1 VNETSRRTVQHT
13 VRVQIW
19 GGGESFIVTGNLPV
33 NPPKDFEIKKLPEL
47 LQERINVLKMLD
59 ASQEIKYYGK
69 KSVRDVYYIYITQEE
84 WETLQPNLI
93 KESI

>member
-1 VNETSRRTVQHT
+1 MNETAQNT
-13 VRVQIW
+13 VRIQLW
-19 GGGESFIVTGNLPV
+19 NGGKSFIVTGNLPID
-33 NPPKDFEIKKLPEL
+33 PPKNFEVKKLPEL

-59 ASQEIKYYGK
+59 VTQEIKDYGK
-69 KSVRDVYYIYITQEE
+69 KSVRDVYYVYVTQQE

>member
-1 VNETSRRTVQHT
+1 MNETAQNT
-13 VRVQIW
+13 VRVQLW
-19 GGGESFIVTGNLPV
+19 NEGKSFIVTGNLPV
-33 NPPKDFEIKKLPEL
+33 NPPKDFKIKKLPEL

-69 KSVRDVYYIYITQEE
+69 KSVRDVYYVYVTQEE

-93 KESI
+93 KELI

>member
-1 VNETSRRTVQHT
+1 
-13 VRVQIW
+13 VQIW

-33 NPPKDFEIKKLPEL
+33 NPPKDFKIKKLPEL

-69 KSVRDVYYIYITQEE
+69 KSVRDVYYVYVTQEE

-93 KESI
+93 KELI

>member
-1 VNETSRRTVQHT
+1 VNETLRQT

-33 NPPKDFEIKKLPEL
+33 SPPKDFEVSKIPEL
-47 LQERINVLKMLD
+47 LQKRIIVLKMLD
-59 ASQEIKYYGK
+59 ASQEIKNYGK
-69 KSVRDVYYIYITQEE
+69 KSVRDVYYVYVTQEE

>member
-1 VNETSRRTVQHT
+1 MNETKRNV

-59 ASQEIKYYGK
+59 APQEIKDYGK
-69 KSVRDVYYIYITQEE
+69 KNVRDVYYVYVTQQE

-93 KESI
+93 KESL

>member
-1 VNETSRRTVQHT
+1 MNETLRQT

-33 NPPKDFEIKKLPEL
+33 SPPKDFEVSKIPEL
-47 LQERINVLKMLD
+47 LQKRIIVLKMLD
-59 ASQEIKYYGK
+59 ASQEIKNYGK
-69 KSVRDVYYIYITQEE
+69 KSVRDVYYVYVTQEE

>member
-1 VNETSRRTVQHT
+1 VNETIRQT

-33 NPPKDFEIKKLPEL
+33 SPPKDFEVRKIPEL
-47 LQERINVLKMLD
+47 LQERITVLKMLD
-59 ASQEIKYYGK
+59 AGQEVKDYGK
-69 KSVRDVYYIYITQEE
+69 KSVRDVYYVYVTQQE

>member
-1 VNETSRRTVQHT
+1 VNEEIRLT

-19 GGGESFIVTGNLPV
+19 GGGESFIVQGNLPLKE
-33 NPPKDFEIKKLPEL
+33 PKYFEVYEIPKL

-59 ASQEIKYYGK
+59 ATQEVKDYGK
-69 KSVRDVYYIYITQEE
+69 KSVRDVYYIYVTQQE

-93 KESI
+93 KEST

>member
-1 VNETSRRTVQHT
+1 VNETAQNT
-13 VRVQIW
+13 VRVQLW
-19 GGGESFIVTGNLPV
+19 NEGKSFIVTGNLPV
-33 NPPKDFEIKKLPEL
+33 NPPKDFKIKKLPEL

-69 KSVRDVYYIYITQEE
+69 KSVRDVYYVYVTQEE

-93 KESI
+93 KELI

>member
-1 VNETSRRTVQHT
+1 MNETPRLI

-19 GGGESFIVTGNLPV
+19 GGGESFIVQGNLPLEK
-33 NPPKDFEIKKLPEL
+33 PKDFEVHKLPKL

-59 ASQEIKYYGK
+59 ATQEVKDYGK
-69 KSVRDVYYIYITQEE
+69 KNVRDVYYIYVTQQE
-84 WETLQPNLI
+84 WETLQSNLI

>member
-1 VNETSRRTVQHT
+1 VNETIRQT

-19 GGGESFIVTGNLPV
+19 GGGESFMVTGNLPV
-33 NPPKDFEIKKLPEL
+33 NPPKDFEVRKIPEL
-47 LQERINVLKMLD
+47 LQERITVLKMLD
-59 ASQEIKYYGK
+59 AGQEVKDYGK
-69 KSVRDVYYIYITQEE
+69 KSVRDVYYVYVTQQE

>member
-1 VNETSRRTVQHT
+1 MNETPRLV

-19 GGGESFIVTGNLPV
+19 GESFVVTGNLPIGK
-33 NPPKDFEIKKLPEL
+33 PKDFEVKKLPEL

-59 ASQEIKYYGK
+59 ATQEVKDYGK
-69 KSVRDVYYIYITQEE
+69 KSVRDVYYIYVNQQE

>member
-1 VNETSRRTVQHT
+1 VNETPRLI
-13 VRVQIW
+13 VRVQTW
-19 GGGESFIVTGNLPV
+19 GGGKSFIVTGNLPLEK
-33 NPPKDFEIKKLPEL
+33 PKEFEVHELPKL